1 MSETQV
7 TAMEYRPLV
16 TILIP
21 VYNGEKFIRDAIDSA
36 LNQTYNNIEILV
48 VNDGSTDSTEEI
60 LKEYGDRIRFI
71 SKPNGG
77 VSTALNTGLA
87 NMRGEWLSWLSHD
100 DKYLPDKVL
109 KQVERLNELKNSGT
123 DIRKIVLYC
132 RNERIDING
141 KFISRKNHS
150 YNENETITEAMLS
163 NIKNYN
169 ICGCAVLVPK
179 GAFDEVGLFREEI
192 PTVSDAD
199 MWYRMMFNG
208 YRFLGMNHVLVQSRQ
223 HQGQVSKRKQ
233 QRCEQEQSD
242 VHCEIATK
250 MLPLLERKEDVW
262 KLECYLVQRGFEPA
276 AAIVEDYYRD
286 TYGKKGR
293 IRRSCVLNFYR
304 LKHKGRNIL
313 RAVYR
318 KLTSK

>member
-7 TAMEYRPLV
+7 NTMEYRPLV

-36 LNQTYNNIEILV
+36 LNQTYDNIEILV

-60 LKEYGDRIRFI
+60 LKEYGKRIRFI

-87 NMRGEWLSWLSHD
+87 NMRGDWLSWLSHD

-109 KQVERLNELKNSGT
+109 KQVERLNELKASGT
-123 DIRKIVLYC
+123 DINKIVLYC

-179 GAFDEVGLFREEI
+179 GAFDEVGQFRVEI

-208 YRFLGMNHVLVQSRQ
+208 YRFMGMNHVLVQSRQ
-223 HQGQVSKRKQ
+223 HQGQVSKQKQ

-250 MLPLLERKEDVW
+250 MLPILESKEDVW
-262 KLECYLVQRGFEPA
+262 KLECYLVQRGFESA
-276 AAIVEDYYRD
+276 AAIVEKYYRD
-286 TYGKKGR
+286 TYTKKGH
-293 IRRSCVLNFYR
+293 IRRFWVLNFYR